1 MPSHDQTTDDQTTEE
16 EEEQETFPIY
26 SLESQTPDFDM
37 KNLQFSYG
45 TYVLPMFE
53 WVKKVQTG
61 EKAYDQKDP
70 MDEEMMDRY
79 EKYIDQ
85 YGQPEGMMS
94 PSELISA
101 GASALGSTIGA
112 PIGGAIGMK
121 VFGEGVT
128 GKDAFSS
135 ILPFGGGKG
144 ALNFGTDQ
152 FFLDGKKLGTAG
164 QSLDDIV
171 QMANK
176 GKAPADFI
184 TAQDLTDKGARLGAN
199 VLENTGVK
207 MGDIFFDETQLA
219 RAGGAAV
226 GNFAVQLIAGE
237 DPASAARKA
246 GASALASH
254 TARTIFTP
262 LLGPVGGAI
271 AGFVG
276 GALGGRVICN
286 ELHKQGL
293 LTKDQVLMDYKF
305 TRDYLTP
312 THVNGYHLWAVWVVK
327 QMRKGRMV
335 KFWKHIAT
343 HRANEIAYIYGK
355 REKPDY
361 LGKIYRRIGEPVCW
375 LLGTFKKSTDWS
387 VLYKEKNNG

>member
-1 MPSHDQTTDDQTTEE
+1 MPDHDQTTDDQTTEE

-112 PIGGAIGMK
+112 PIGSAIGMK
-121 VFGEGVT
+121 LFGEGVT

-144 ALNFGTDQ
+144 ALNFAPDQ
-152 FFLDGKKLGTAG
+152 MFDPQTGKEVFAKGGVFPEGARAGANILQQEGVEFLD
-164 QSLDDIV
+164 
-171 QMANK
+171 
-176 GKAPADFI
+176 
-184 TAQDLTDKGARLGAN
+184 
-199 VLENTGVK
+199 
-207 MGDIFFDETQLA
+207 IFKDQTQIA
-219 RAGGAAV
+219 RAGGQAV

-254 TARTIFTP
+254 TARAIFTP

-293 LTKDQVLMDYKF
+293 LTKEQVLMDYKF

>member
-16 EEEQETFPIY
+16 KEEQETFPIY
-26 SLESQTPDFDM
+26 SLESQTPEFDM

-45 TYVLPMFE
+45 TYVMPMFE

-79 EKYIDQ
+79 EKYIDE

-101 GASALGSTIGA
+101 GASALGTTIGA
-112 PIGGAIGMK
+112 PIGGAIGMSL
-121 VFGEGVT
+121 FGEGVT

-135 ILPFGGGKG
+135 ILPFGGSKG
-144 ALNFGTDQ
+144 ALSFAPDQ
-152 FFLDGKKLGTAG
+152 RFDPQTGKQVFADKSGVFPKG
-164 QSLDDIV
+164 SL
-171 QMANK
+171 
-176 GKAPADFI
+176 P
-184 TAQDLTDKGARLGAN
+184 GAN
-199 VLENTGVK
+199 ILEQEGVK
-207 MGDIFFDETQLA
+207 FGDIFTDKTQIA
-219 RAGGAAV
+219 RSGGAAV
-226 GNFAVQLIAGE
+226 GNFAMQLVAGE

-254 TARTIFTP
+254 TARAIFTP
-262 LLGPVGGAI
+262 FLGPIGGGI
-271 AGFVG
+271 AGTIAGV
-276 GALGGRVICN
+276 LGGRVICN

-293 LTKDQVLMDYKF
+293 LTKEQVLMDYKF

>member
-1 MPSHDQTTDDQTTEE
+1 MPDHDQTTNDDQTTEE

-101 GASALGSTIGA
+101 GASALGTTIGA

-121 VFGEGVT
+121 LFGEGVT

-144 ALNFGTDQ
+144 ALNFAPDQ
-152 FFLDGKKLGTAG
+152 MFDPQTGKEVFAKGGVFPEGARAGANILQQEGVEFLD
-164 QSLDDIV
+164 
-171 QMANK
+171 
-176 GKAPADFI
+176 
-184 TAQDLTDKGARLGAN
+184 
-199 VLENTGVK
+199 
-207 MGDIFFDETQLA
+207 IFKDQTQIA
-219 RAGGAAV
+219 RAGGQAV

-254 TARTIFTP
+254 TARAIFTP

-293 LTKDQVLMDYKF
+293 LTKEQVLMDYKF